1 MFLSRACNNA
11 KLVHRSAAVPQNVPS
26 IIICPSLQY
35 AMPVWKRLLAAPFCA
50 RPPPPRYHNDSL
62 GIIIAFIVVQWVF
75 LLGQA
80 CQATRDEK
88 DLPIEVAL
96 ICHPMYECSN
106 GPWSVPHRVSSE
118 HWLTSDQATTGS
130 REDTWMN
137 PGGQGPRRPKSGIVG
152 LDWIGEGPHDLR
164 LGEFDI
170 Y

>member
-11 KLVHRSAAVPQNVPS
+11 KLVHRSAAVSQNVPS

-35 AMPVWKRLLAAPFCA
+35 VPVWKRLLAAPFCT

-96 ICHPMYECSN
+96 IYHPMYECSN

-118 HWLTSDQATTGS
+118 QHWLT
-130 REDTWMN
+130 R
-137 PGGQGPRRPKSGIVG
+137 PRRDLEKIREWIQAGRDHEDRNQG
-152 LDWIGEGPHDLR
+152 LLVWIGLERGPHDLR